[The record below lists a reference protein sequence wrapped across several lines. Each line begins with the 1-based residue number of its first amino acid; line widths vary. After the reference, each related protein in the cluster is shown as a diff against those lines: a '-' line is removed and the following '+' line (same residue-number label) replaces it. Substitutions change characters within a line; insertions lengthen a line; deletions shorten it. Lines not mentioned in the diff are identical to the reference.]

1 MTDVRPDPDQLL
13 AEVKAQEASAQRGR
27 LRIFFGASA
36 GVGKT
41 YAMLTAAR
49 QLRNEGKDVVVGLLE
64 THGRKETEVL
74 LQGLEVLPRAKIVYQ
89 DRTLDEFDLDVA
101 LARRPA
107 LILVDE
113 LAHTNVPGSRHPK
126 RWQDIDELM
135 AAGIDVFTTLNVQ
148 HIESLNDVVG
158 GITGINVWETVP
170 DFFFDQADEVVLV
183 DVSADDLLARL
194 AAGKVY
200 LPEQIERAA
209 SNFFRKGNLM
219 ALRELALRRTAD
231 RVEDDVQAYRSDK
244 SIERVWKTEDSLLCC
259 IGPGP
264 GGDDVV
270 RSAARLAAQLGVKWT
285 AAYVETPALQRLPAR
300 ERERILRTVKLAQE
314 FGAATAILAGG
325 DAAAEAVEYAR
336 THNCSKLVVG
346 RTRGAAKWPWARS
359 TAHRIGELAPDIDL
373 IEVGRGTAQ
382 PMPLRVPEGDA
393 ETDPRRGA
401 KRLRYLWALVACLA
415 TTLVATLLLP
425 YFDLANIVMLFL
437 LTVVLTAVRWGRGPA
452 VLAAFVSVATF
463 DFFFVPPRFSFA
475 VTDFQYL
482 LTFAVML
489 AVALIIGQLTAG
501 LRYQA
506 RVASHREER
515 ARVLYE
521 FARDMSSLLLT
532 EDVVEAATKSI
543 ANTFGAKVAILV
555 PDGQDRIQV
564 AAGGGQGLAIDIGAA
579 QWAYDKSQPAG
590 TGTDTLAGNEY
601 LYLPLRAPMRTRGV
615 LVIKPDDPRLLLV
628 PEQRRHLDT
637 FAALTAI
644 ALERVHYVEVA
655 QQALIHMESE
665 RLRNSLLSTLSHDL
679 RTPLAALV
687 GLAESLALAK
697 PPLSSEQQESALAIA
712 DEARRMGALVN
723 NLLEMAR
730 IESGEVKLRRQWQ
743 PFEEVVGSA
752 IKAAQPA
759 LSDHRIEPRLARDL
773 PLVEFDATLIERVLY
788 NLIENAC
795 KYTPSGTIVTMSA
808 EVSAGDLVV
817 VVSDTG
823 PGIPKGQEE
832 SIFEKFTR
840 GTRESSTPGVGLGLA
855 ISRAIVEAH
864 HGRIS
869 AQNDPNGGAR
879 FTFHAALG
887 HAAGNAR
894 VDPGR
899 RGAPMQSAR
908 LTRPLSNFYVGCQD
922 LHDIFAISASIL
934 SISRHIGRNT
944 MNLVSTMCR
953 PLNQHSHGRNGS
965 TRRIADA
972 PVPAGHR
979 DRRRCTGSSP
989 CARSRGGAHRPCQ
1002 RARSGTDLPRALAP
1016 RAGGFDRTGARRSDS
1031 PCSNLRHRSA
1041 VDAVHAQRSRHGF
1054 RRSGRQARFQLPVH
1068 HGAGGR

>member
-13 AEVKAQEASAQRGR
+13 AQVKAQEASARRGH
-27 LRIFFGASA
+27 LRIYFGASA

-49 QLRNEGKDVVVGLLE
+49 QLRHEGKDVVVGLLE
-64 THGRKETEVL
+64 THGRKETEAL
-74 LQGLEVLPRAKIVYQ
+74 LQGLEILPRAKIAYQ
-89 DRTLDEFDLDVA
+89 DRTVDEFDLDAA

-107 LILVDE
+107 MVVVDE

-126 RWQDIDELM
+126 RWQDIDELL
-135 AAGIDVFTTLNVQ
+135 AAGIDVFSTLNVQ

-158 GITGINVWETVP
+158 GITGINVWESVP

-244 SIERVWKTEDSLLCC
+244 AIERVWKTEDSLLCC

-264 GGDDVV
+264 GGEDVV
-270 RSAARLAAQLGVKWT
+270 RSAARLAAQLGVDWT
-285 AAYVETPALQRLPAR
+285 AAYVETPTLQRLPAP
-300 ERERILRTVKLAQE
+300 ERERILKTVKLAQE
-314 FGAATAILAGG
+314 FGAKTAILAGG
-325 DAAAEAVEYAR
+325 DPAAEVVEYVR
-336 THNCSKLVVG
+336 SHNCSKVVVG
-346 RTRGAAKWPWARS
+346 RTRDVSRWPWARGM
-359 TAHRIGELAPDIDL
+359 ARRVGELAPDIDL
-373 IEVGRGTAQ
+373 IEVGRGDAQ
-382 PMPLRVPEGDA
+382 PAQRRDPGIE
-393 ETDPRRGA
+393 EEIDPRRGV
-401 KRLRYLWALVACLA
+401 KRLRYLWALLACLA
-415 TTLVATLLLP
+415 TTLVATPLVD

-437 LTVVLTAVRWGRGPA
+437 LTVVLVAVKWGRGPA

-463 DFFFVPPRFSFA
+463 DFFFVAPRFSFA
-475 VTDFQYL
+475 VSDFQYL

-489 AVALIIGQLTAG
+489 AVALIIGQMTAG

-506 RVASHREER
+506 RIASYREER

-521 FARDMSSLLLT
+521 FARDMSSLLLID
-532 EDVVEAATKSI
+532 DVVEAATKFI
-543 ANTFGAKVAILV
+543 TNTFRAKVAILV
-555 PDGQDRIQV
+555 PDGQERLQL
-564 AAGGGQGLAIDIGAA
+564 ATGSGAGLAIDVGAA
-579 QWAYDKSQPAG
+579 QWAYDKSHPAG
-590 TGTDTLAGNEY
+590 AGTDTLAGNEY

-637 FAALTAI
+637 FAALSAI

-687 GLAESLALAK
+687 GLAESLALTRPA
-697 PPLSSEQQESALAIA
+697 LSPEQLETAHAIA
-712 DEARRMGALVN
+712 EEARRMGALVS

-730 IESGEVKLRRQWQ
+730 IESGEVKLRRQWH

-752 IKAAQPA
+752 LKAAQPA
-759 LSDHRIEPRLARDL
+759 LVHHRVEVNLARDL

-795 KYTPSGTIVTMSA
+795 KYTPPGTVVTMAA
-808 EVSAGDLVV
+808 EASEGNLVV
-817 VVSDTG
+817 SVTDTG
-823 PGIPKGQEE
+823 PGVPKGQEE

-864 HGRIS
+864 HGRIT
-869 AQNDPNGGAR
+869 AQNNPNGGAR
-879 FTFHAALG
+879 FTFAL
-887 HAAGNAR
+887 
-894 VDPGR
+894 
-899 RGAPMQSAR
+899 
-908 LTRPLSNFYVGCQD
+908 PLG
-922 LHDIFAISASIL
+922 
-934 SISRHIGRNT
+934 T
-944 MNLVSTMCR
+944 PPEM
-953 PLNQHSHGRNGS
+953 PEE
-965 TRRIADA
+965 
-972 PVPAGHR
+972 VPAA
-979 DRRRCTGSSP
+979 D
-989 CARSRGGAHRPCQ
+989 
-1002 RARSGTDLPRALAP
+1002 
-1016 RAGGFDRTGARRSDS
+1016 
-1031 PCSNLRHRSA
+1031 
-1041 VDAVHAQRSRHGF
+1041 
-1054 RRSGRQARFQLPVH
+1054 
-1068 HGAGGR
+1068 